1 MVCVRPC
8 SLAGCAGLYWVAAT
22 DQRQN
27 QCAVSP
33 KDMNCLEDTVEGVM
47 ANSVKQTTFKHSSY
61 FLNHLFIHF
70 IILFVFFLKPDICG
84 SSIDLFFIKTISAG
98 GNFYSSVNL
107 FCFSSLSY
115 PFALSA
121 APLPQWSNSKWL
133 TTDWRSKVP
142 APACCSYHRKWRIMG
157 VFWLES
163 T

>member
-61 FLNHLFIHF
+61 FVNHLFIPYHTVCVF
-70 IILFVFFLKPDICG
+70 IKPDIRG
-84 SSIDLFFIKTISAG
+84 LSIDLFFIKTISAG
-98 GNFYSSVNL
+98 GNFIHL
-107 FCFSSLSY
+107 
-115 PFALSA
+115 
-121 APLPQWSNSKWL
+121 
-133 TTDWRSKVP
+133 
-142 APACCSYHRKWRIMG
+142 
-157 VFWLES
+157 
-163 T
+163 